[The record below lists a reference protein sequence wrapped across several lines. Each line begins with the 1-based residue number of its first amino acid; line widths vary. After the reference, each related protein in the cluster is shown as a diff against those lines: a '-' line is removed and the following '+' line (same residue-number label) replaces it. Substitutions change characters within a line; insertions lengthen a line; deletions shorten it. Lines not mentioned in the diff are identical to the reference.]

1 MQIEYAL
8 NAVNAGQPAVGIKA
22 KVSVVLSEIKIN
34 SFQILNL

>member
-22 KVSVVLSEIKIN
+22 KVSAVLLRLKL
-34 SFQILNL
+34 ILSNF